1 LNFLL
6 LVWVVRLWTAPER
19 IVIGSDTVRVTSGLF
34 GITRTL
40 PLSEV
45 TAIHAARITSPF
57 LVSVRI
63 RGKAWHTI
71 GVGQGIRESREAE
84 WLALQRSRTAGIA
97 PADPAPINEAA
108 EQMKVIAALAKELNR
123 AEGRTRLGKFRTV
136 IARAARED
144 QQDCPRFGQV
154 PPRPPPRITTSKLCV
169 GMPQSPLKVDPQF
182 TFTSCAGAG
191 RRLAHGADMDASA
204 RKLAT
209 RRYPSRSGAKRSFAA
224 REPTGKS

>member
-1 LNFLL
+1 LVLGARYYRLPLLIVAPWGVFNFLL

-19 IVIGSDTVRVTSGLF
+19 IVIGNGTVRVTSGLF

-45 TAIHAARITSPF
+45 TAIHAVRITSPF

-84 WLALQRSRTAGIA
+84 WLALQMSRTAGIA
-97 PADPAPINEAA
+97 PAGPAPVNEAA
-108 EQMKVIAALAKELNR
+108 EQMQVIAALAKELNS

-144 QQDCPRFGQV
+144 QQDR
-154 PPRPPPRITTSKLCV
+154 
-169 GMPQSPLKVDPQF
+169 
-182 TFTSCAGAG
+182 
-191 RRLAHGADMDASA
+191 
-204 RKLAT
+204 
-209 RRYPSRSGAKRSFAA
+209 
-224 REPTGKS
+224 